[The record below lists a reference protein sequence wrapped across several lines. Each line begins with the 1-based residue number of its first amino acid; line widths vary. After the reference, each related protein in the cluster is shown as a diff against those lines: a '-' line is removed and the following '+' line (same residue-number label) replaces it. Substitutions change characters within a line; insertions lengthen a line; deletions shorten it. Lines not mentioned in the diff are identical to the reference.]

1 MIWQFAS
8 RYFRAKK
15 STNAINIIA
24 WVSVSA
30 IAVGAGALIVILSV
44 FNGFEGLVKSL
55 YSTFYPSVKI
65 SAVSGKSITLTPAQL
80 KKIAGVKGVAYMTEV
95 IEEKAVL
102 RYGQGDQT
110 IAILKGVDSN
120 YNKVAAVDKSM
131 SRGKFD
137 TGNEHDGYTAVLGIE
152 LEMALGV
159 DVERDLTP
167 VSVYLPRRN
176 VSSVTTPED
185 ALGSGILYPAGSFAI
200 QQEFNS
206 KYVITNIAFMRGLLG
221 MNEDE
226 MSALEVKGSP
236 GLDDKVLKRR
246 LQDVLGAD
254 YNLQTRYEQNQ
265 ALYAIMQTEKWAVY
279 VIMSFILVIAAFNM
293 IGSLYMLV
301 MEKQKDIT
309 ILKAMGARPQL
320 ITRIF
325 LAEGMIIAAIGTAI
339 GFGISIGFCL
349 LQQHF
354 GLIRLEEDS
363 FLVNAYPVSMHISD
377 FMLVSVTIIIIG
389 GAASWY
395 PARRAGKQ
403 GIELK
408 AT

>member
-24 WVSVSA
+24 WVSVTA
-30 IAVGAGALIVILSV
+30 IAVGTGALIVILSV

-55 YSTFYPSVKI
+55 YSTFYPSVKV
-65 SAVSGKSITLTPAQL
+65 SPVSGKTLTLTSRQL
-80 KKIAGVKGVAYMTEV
+80 QGIAGVPGVACATEV

-102 RYGQGDQT
+102 RYGEGEQT

-120 YNKVAAVDKSM
+120 YNKVAAVNKSIA
-131 SRGKFD
+131 RGRFD
-137 TGNEHDGYTAVLGIE
+137 TGDELAYRAVLGVE

-159 DVERDLTP
+159 DVEKDMMPLT
-167 VSVYLPRRN
+167 VYLPRRN
-176 VSSVTTPED
+176 VGSGALSEE
-185 ALGSGILYPAGSFAI
+185 ALGTGTLYPAGSFAI

-221 MNEDE
+221 MKENE
-226 MSALEVKGSP
+226 MSALEVRAKP
-236 GLDDKVLKRR
+236 GIDDNQLKRQ
-246 LQDVLGAD
+246 LETVLGNG
-254 YNLQTRYEQNQ
+254 YVVETRYEQNKT
-265 ALYAIMQTEKWAVY
+265 LYGIMQMERWAVY
-279 VIMSFILVIAAFNM
+279 VIMTFVLAIAAFNM

-309 ILKAMGARPQL
+309 ILKAMGAKSSL

-325 LAEGMIIAAIGTAI
+325 LAEGLIIAGIGAAIG
-339 GFGISIGFCL
+339 FVISIVFCV
-349 LQQHF
+349 LQQQF
-354 GLIRLEEDS
+354 GLIRLDEQS
-363 FLVNAYPVSMHISD
+363 FLVNAYPVSMQVTD
-377 FMLVSVTIIIIG
+377 FLLVGVTILVIG
-389 GAASWY
+389 VAASWY

-403 GIELK
+403 AIELK

>member
-65 SAVSGKSITLTPAQL
+65 SAVTGKTITLTPAQL
-80 KKIAGVKGVAYMTEV
+80 KQIAAVKGVADMTEV
-95 IEEKAVL
+95 VEEKAVL
-102 RYGQGDQT
+102 RYGEGDQT

-120 YNKVAAVDKSM
+120 YNRVAAVDKSIA
-131 SRGKFD
+131 RGKFD
-137 TGNEHDGYTAVLGIE
+137 TGDENAYKAVLGIE
-152 LEMALGV
+152 LEIALGV
-159 DVERDLTP
+159 DVERDMTP

-176 VSSVTTPED
+176 VKSVTTPED
-185 ALGSGILYPAGSFAI
+185 ALGSGVLYPSGSFAI

-226 MSALEVKGSP
+226 MSALEVKGGP
-236 GLDDKVLKRR
+236 GLDDMVLKHR
-246 LQDVLGAD
+246 LQAVLGNG
-254 YNLQTRYEQNQ
+254 YTIETRYEQNQ
-265 ALYAIMQTEKWAVY
+265 ALYAIMQTERWAVY

-309 ILKAMGARPQL
+309 ILKAMGARPLL

-325 LAEGMIIAAIGTAI
+325 LTEGMIIAGIGTLI
-339 GFGISIGFCL
+339 GFAIAILFCL
-349 LQQHF
+349 GQQRF
-354 GLIRLEEDS
+354 GWIRLEEES
-363 FLVNAYPVSMHISD
+363 FLVSAYPVSMHLSD
-377 FMLVSVTIIIIG
+377 FILVSVTIIVIG
-389 GAASWY
+389 VGASWY
-395 PARRAGKQ
+395 PATRAGRQ
-403 GIELK
+403 DIELK

>member
-30 IAVGAGALIVILSV
+30 IAVGVAALIIVLSV

-55 YSTFYPSVKI
+55 YSSFYPSVKV
-65 SAVSGKSITLTPAQL
+65 SPVSGKSLHLTPAQL
-80 KKIAGVKGVAYMTEV
+80 KQIAGVKGVAYMTEV

-102 RYGQGDQT
+102 RYGDGDQT

-120 YNKVAAVDKSM
+120 YNKVAAVNKSIA
-131 SRGKFD
+131 RGRYD
-137 TGNEHDGYTAVLGIE
+137 TGDELAYRAVLGLE

-159 DVERDLTP
+159 DVERSLVPLT
-167 VSVYLPRRN
+167 VYLPRRN
-176 VSSVTTPED
+176 ITSVTTPEE

-206 KYVITNIAFMRGLLG
+206 KYVITHIDFMRGILG
-221 MNEDE
+221 MSPDE
-226 MSALEVKGSP
+226 MSALEIKAQAGVS
-236 GLDDKVLKRR
+236 DNDLKAR
-246 LQDVLGAD
+246 LKQLLGDA
-254 YNLQTRYEQNQ
+254 YHLETRYEQNQ
-265 ALYAIMQTEKWAVY
+265 SLYAIMQTEKWAVY
-279 VIMSFILVIAAFNM
+279 VIMSFIMVIAAFNM

-309 ILKAMGARPQL
+309 ILKAMGARSSL

-325 LAEGMIIAAIGTAI
+325 LMEGLIIAMIGTGI
-339 GFGISIGFCL
+339 GFVISIVFCV
-349 LQQHF
+349 LQDQF
-354 GLIRLEEDS
+354 GLVKLQGQS
-363 FLVNAYPVSMHISD
+363 FLVSSYPVSMHITD
-377 FMLVSVTIIIIG
+377 FLLVSITIIVIG
-389 GAASWY
+389 LAASWY
-395 PARRAGKQ
+395 PALRAGGQ
-403 GIELK
+403 QVALK